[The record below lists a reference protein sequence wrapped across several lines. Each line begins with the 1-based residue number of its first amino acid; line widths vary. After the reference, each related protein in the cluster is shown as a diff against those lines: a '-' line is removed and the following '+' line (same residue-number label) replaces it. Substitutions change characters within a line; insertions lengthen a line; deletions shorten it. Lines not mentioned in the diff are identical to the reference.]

1 MYQAG
6 TVAELQELKPSVP
19 GEVYKEALDI
29 VTMLDEQFG
38 ADREVEFDEGGLVVI
53 LVNEA
58 DLEFFNKNY
67 LDLENTIFE
76 YVQLIKSAKGDYLYV
91 FYFYGYDYGINLFLP
106 MSIAPESMSKEALQE
121 ANEVEKARVLGHGGK
136 KCTG

>member
-6 TVAELQELKPSVP
+6 TVAELQELKLSVP
-19 GEVYKEALDI
+19 GEVYQEALDI

-38 ADREVEFDEGGLVVI
+38 ADREVEFDEGGLVII

-58 DLEFFNKNY
+58 DLEFFNKHY
-67 LDLENTIFE
+67 LDLEDAIFE
-76 YVQLIKSAKGDYLYV
+76 YVQLIKSDKGDYLYV

-106 MSIAPESMSKEALQE
+106 MSIAPESISKEALE
-121 ANEVEKARVLGHGGK
+121 GANETERARVPGHGGER
-136 KCTG
+136 CTG